1 MISSNLDHL
10 DHLQRFT
17 GVEESGLQH
26 LLEEGQIL
34 PIAATE
40 SSQLTLLRLSSAEES
55 HLSQVTLPPCNNP
68 QPMVVNEGR
77 KGPGILLPQV
87 RTTL

>member
-26 LLEEGQIL
+26 LLEGQNS
-34 PIAATE
+34 TH
-40 SSQLTLLRLSSAEES
+40 RS
-55 HLSQVTLPPCNNP
+55 H
-68 QPMVVNEGR
+68 
-77 KGPGILLPQV
+77 
-87 RTTL
+87 

>member
-26 LLEEGQIL
+26 LLEGGTKFY
-34 PIAATE
+34 P
-40 SSQLTLLRLSSAEES
+40 SQPLRAHS
-55 HLSQVTLPPCNNP
+55 
-68 QPMVVNEGR
+68 
-77 KGPGILLPQV
+77 
-87 RTTL
+87 